1 MIYKDFQDVKLSAL
15 GMGCMRLP
23 VIDGDDAKIDEEKTK
38 EMVAYAMEHGVNYYD
53 TAWGLPQRELRAG
66 DGARACAV
74 SEGELLPG
82 RQIPG
87 VRSLQHGQGGGD
99 L

>member
-53 TAWGLPQRELRAG
+53 TAWGYHNGNSELVMGRALAQYPRE
-66 DGARACAV
+66 
-74 SEGELLPG
+74 SF
-82 RQIPG
+82 
-87 VRSLQHGQGGGD
+87 
-99 L
+99 